1 MEIETHDT
9 LAVLGHPHRLDLF
22 RLLMRRYPDRV
33 PAGELAA
40 SLGIKASTMSTY
52 LAALRRVGLVAQER
66 AGTSLLYS
74 IDMAN
79 VRQVFGYLFADCCRG
94 RPDLCLPFDT
104 GPVPMPVPTKDR
116 KYNVLFICTGNSAR
130 SIFAEAILRH
140 FASDRFEV
148 FSAGLHPATTVK
160 PEVVSILEGHEIAT
174 DGLTPKPFGAV
185 LGEPMDFVF
194 TVCDRAANESCPP
207 VPGHPVSAHWSIP
220 DPSAS
225 GDRRLAYQRAFSDL
239 YNRIK
244 GFSNLPFDSLD
255 RRSLQN
261 AVIEIARMEN
271 PS

>member
-1 MEIETHDT
+1 MEIDIVTQFSA
-9 LAVLGHPHRLDLF
+9 LAHPQRLEMF
-22 RLLMRRYPDRV
+22 RLLVRRFPSQV
-33 PAGELAA
+33 PAGEI
-40 SLGIKASTMSTY
+40 G
-52 LAALRRVGLVAQER
+52 AALGLKPSTASVYLSTLRDAGLIRDRRDRQRILYVADIEAAQLLADGLVGECCGSRALPSICDRPAPDPER
-66 AGTSLLYS
+66 
-74 IDMAN
+74 
-79 VRQVFGYLFADCCRG
+79 RFR
-94 RPDLCLPFDT
+94 
-104 GPVPMPVPTKDR
+104 
-116 KYNVLFICTGNSAR
+116 VLFVCTGNSAR

-207 VPGHPVSAHWSIP
+207 VPGHPISAHWSIP

-244 GFSNLPFDSLD
+244 GFSNLPFESLD